1 MTRMYQGR
9 TIELLAP
16 VGTYAD
22 FQQVIQS
29 AADAVYLG
37 GKKFN
42 MRMHNPKHNLTN
54 EEIAAAV
61 VTAHSLGKKVYVTF
75 NNMMTNEELAD
86 AEAYLRFLEGAGVDA
101 LIIQDFGAVQLIKE
115 LNLDL
120 ELHLSVMAN
129 VHNDEMLASAQELGV
144 TRCVISREASLKDV
158 QDFVREFPELEY
170 EYFIHGDMCVAH
182 GAQCYASGVYFGKS
196 GNRGLCMK
204 PCRWAYQD
212 PQKTEETTKDELIYP
227 MAVKDMSL
235 YQHIPQLIM
244 SGVNSYKIEGRMRG
258 ADYLIELINL
268 YGEAIDRFLAD
279 PISYQT
285 DQEKVAFLEE
295 NRVRDL
301 STAYAFGKPGLSNIA
316 IDGKREPRVFSR
328 PLEEPIM
335 KERRVE
341 KVAAHLQELL
351 AAAQQTRKNEQVG
364 LADSATLSQKAE
376 GVESD
381 DEVKTSAAT
390 ATMANP
396 TEPTIPEIRVTVD
409 NKASALAALACGI
422 DSLYLSGEV
431 LAPNPPFSRQD
442 LQEIADCAKES
453 QTPVFYV
460 LPRMVNEDQFRRL
473 DGLVAQL
480 PQLGI
485 DGLLVSNIGEVHRYK
500 NSGLKLRGDYGL
512 NVYNHLSGRFYQ
524 AQGLES
530 VTLSIE
536 APAAIVA
543 ETPALMPIATEVI
556 VQGAP
561 TLMYMEHSFKKAEID
576 RTDEDWID
584 GGNAGDN
591 LDLIDENGFIRK
603 IRADQY
609 GKNHL
614 LPTKDFSYAVL
625 LPELLQ
631 TGAKALRIEGKEYD
645 SSALRQVIAIYKEA
659 LQTPQAELT
668 QRMAWAQRLEQATGH
683 EQSLQTLIFD

>member
-22 FQQVIQS
+22 FQQVIKS

-54 EEIAAAV
+54 DEISAAV
-61 VTAHSLGKKVYVTF
+61 ATAHSLGKKVYVTF
-75 NNMMTNEELAD
+75 NNMMTDAELAA
-86 AEAYLRFLEGAGVDA
+86 AEDYLRFLEGAGVDA

-115 LNLDL
+115 LGLDL

-158 QDFVREFPELEY
+158 QDFVREFPDLEY
-170 EYFIHGDMCVAH
+170 EYFIHGDMCIAH

-204 PCRWAYQD
+204 PCRWGYQD
-212 PQKTEETTKDELIYP
+212 PQKSAADNEDGLIYP
-227 MAVKDMSL
+227 LAVKDMSL

-279 PISYQT
+279 PVSYQT
-285 DQEKVAFLEE
+285 DQQKVAFLEE

-301 STAYAFGKPGLSNIA
+301 STAYAFGKPGLTNIA

-328 PLEEPIM
+328 PLEEPAM
-335 KERRVE
+335 KPRRVE

-351 AAAQQTRKNEQVG
+351 TQEQLVENTSTAHLQRSAAAGAEVAAG
-364 LADSATLSQKAE
+364 SATTVMAVTAQPCAE
-376 GVESD
+376 
-381 DEVKTSAAT
+381 T
-390 ATMANP
+390 A
-396 TEPTIPEIRVTVD
+396 PEIRVTVD
-409 NKASALAALACGI
+409 NKEAALAALASGI

-431 LAPNPPFSRQD
+431 LAPQPAFGRQA
-442 LQEIADCAKES
+442 LQELAARGKAVG
-453 QTPVFYV
+453 TAVFYV
-460 LPRMVNEDQFRRL
+460 LPRMVNEDQLRLL
-473 DGLVAQL
+473 DGLVAEL
-480 PQLGI
+480 PALGI
-485 DGLLVSNIGEVHRYK
+485 DGLLVSNIGEIHRYK
-500 NSGLKLRGDYGL
+500 SSGLKLRGDYGL

-524 AQGLES
+524 EQGLES

-543 ETPALMPIATEVI
+543 QTPSLMPLATELI

-561 TLMYMEHSFKKAEID
+561 TLMYMEHSFKKAEAD
-576 RTDEDWID
+576 RTDRDWID
-584 GGNAGDN
+584 GGTGDDK
-591 LDLIDENGFIRK
+591 LDLTDENGFIRK

-625 LPELLQ
+625 MPELIQ
-631 TGAKALRIEGKEYD
+631 TGLTAVRIEGKEYGPA
-645 SSALRQVIAIYKEA
+645 ALAKVIAVYKEA
-659 LQTPQAELT
+659 LGTPVAGLSQC
-668 QRMAWAQRLEQATGH
+668 MAWAQQLAEATGH
-683 EQSLQTLIFD
+683 EQSLQTLIFE